1 MFYIMMAIIPIICY
15 SMPSALTLYWTMQ
28 NILTIF
34 QTWLVRRSRD
44 KDSGTAGKVDIIPPT
59 KKKGRGKGQP
69 FAR

>member
-1 MFYIMMAIIPIICY
+1 
-15 SMPSALTLYWTMQ
+15 MQ